1 MTLADGRRP
10 GSRGV
15 AADHVSL
22 RRNNLS
28 VVLRHVRDL
37 GPRSRARIAD
47 DTGLNKATVSSL
59 VAELVERGLL
69 REGSADSSR
78 ALGRPGQLVE
88 LDGSGVCGI
97 GAEINVD
104 YLAVATLDLAG
115 STVFEKRVPVD
126 VATLHPATTLD
137 RFAALVQEA
146 VVAVDA
152 RGGQL
157 VSVTLAVPGLVEG
170 ETGELKLAPNLGWGE
185 LSVAE
190 EMRSRLGEPAYSL
203 HVDNEA
209 NLAALAA
216 YAELRRAEA
225 GSAARSDGAGGLTGA
240 GEPVGRTG
248 GAVHDLV
255 LLTGAVGVGGG
266 VVSGGH
272 LLRGGHGYSGEVGHM
287 PVAPPGRTCGCG
299 RTGCWETVVG
309 LTALLHQATD
319 EDDPVRDPSLDVEQR
334 LAGITR
340 RAEAGDARTLSA
352 LKDVGTWLGIGGAIL
367 VNILNPDVLVLGGYF
382 AVLGPWLQE
391 PLEEAIRDRVIAP
404 DGGGCRVVRSELGF
418 TAAVRGG
425 AQISLDQVFVDPTLV
440 GRAEAGVA
448 Q

>member
-1 MTLADGRRP
+1 MTLTDGRRP

-69 REGSADSSR
+69 REGRADSSR

-88 LDGSGVCGI
+88 LGGTGVCGV

-104 YLAVATLDLAG
+104 YLAVAALDLSG
-115 STVFEKRVPVD
+115 DVVLEKRVPVD
-126 VATLHPATTLD
+126 VAHLDPGTTLD
-137 RFAALVQEA
+137 RFAELVQEA
-146 VVAVDA
+146 VAAVDA

-157 VSVTLAVPGLVEG
+157 AGVTLAVPGLVQV

-185 LSVAE
+185 LSVAQ
-190 EMRSRLGEPAYSL
+190 EMRTRLGDPTYPL

-216 YAELRRAEA
+216 YADLRQTE
-225 GSAARSDGAGGLTGA
+225 DG
-240 GEPVGRTG
+240 PVQ
-248 GAVHDLV
+248 DLV

-266 VVSGGH
+266 VVAGGH

-309 LTALLHQATD
+309 LTALLHKATD
-319 EDDPVRDPSLDVEQR
+319 RDDPVRDPSLDVEQR

-352 LKDVGTWLGIGGAIL
+352 LKDVGIWLGIGGAIL

-382 AVLGPWLQE
+382 AVLGPWLRE
-391 PLEEAIRDRVIAP
+391 PLEKAIRDRVIAP

-418 TAAVRGG
+418 AAAVRGG
-425 AQISLDQVFVDPTLV
+425 AQISLDQVFVDPTMI
-440 GRAEAGVA
+440 GRSEAGVA

>member
-1 MTLADGRRP
+1 MTLTDGRRP
-10 GSRGV
+10 GDRAV

-28 VVLRHVRDL
+28 VVLRHVRES
-37 GPRSRARIAD
+37 GPKSRARIAA

-69 REGSADSSR
+69 REGPADSTR

-104 YLAVATLDLAG
+104 YIAVSALDLAG
-115 STVFEKRVPVD
+115 DTVIERRDPLD
-126 VATLHPATTLD
+126 VAHLDPSTTLD
-137 RFAALVQEA
+137 RVADLVREA
-146 VVAVDA
+146 VTATQA
-152 RGGQL
+152 RAGQL
-157 VSVTLAVPGLVEG
+157 AGVTVAVPGLVQG
-170 ETGELKLAPNLGWGE
+170 DTGDLRLAPNLGWGE
-185 LSVAE
+185 VQVIQ
-190 EMRSRLGEPAYSL
+190 EMRSRLGEPSYPL

-216 YAELRRAEA
+216 YSELRKN
-225 GSAARSDGAGGLTGA
+225 T
-240 GEPVGRTG
+240 PVQ
-248 GAVHDLV
+248 DLV

-266 VVSGGH
+266 VVSNGH
-272 LLRGGHGYSGEVGHM
+272 LLRGGRGYSGEVGHM

-299 RTGCWETVVG
+299 RTGCWETVVS
-309 LTALLHQATD
+309 LSALLHKATD
-319 EDDPVRDPSLDVEQR
+319 RDDPVRYPALDVEQR

-340 RAEAGDARTLSA
+340 RAEAGDARTLTA
-352 LKDVGTWLGIGGAIL
+352 LEEVGTWLGIGGAIL

-382 AVLGPWLQE
+382 AVLGPWLKE
-391 PLEEAIRDRVIAP
+391 PLEKAIRDRVIAP
-404 DGGGCRVVRSELGF
+404 DGGGCQVVRSDLGF
-418 TAAVRGG
+418 AAAVRGG
-425 AQISLDQVFVDPTLV
+425 AQISLEQVLVDPTV
-440 GRAEAGVA
+440 IGRVDSGVA

>member
-1 MTLADGRRP
+1 MTLTDGRRP

-69 REGSADSSR
+69 REGRADSSR
-78 ALGRPGQLVE
+78 ALGRPGLLVE
-88 LDGSGVCGI
+88 LDGTGVCGV

-104 YLAVATLDLAG
+104 YLAVAALDLTGA
-115 STVFEKRVPVD
+115 VVLEKRVPVD
-126 VATLHPATTLD
+126 VAHLDPGTTLD
-137 RFAALVQEA
+137 RFADLVQEA
-146 VVAVDA
+146 VAAVEA

-157 VSVTLAVPGLVEG
+157 AGVTLAVPGLVQG
-170 ETGELKLAPNLGWGE
+170 ETGELKLAPNLGWGDV
-185 LSVAE
+185 SVAQ
-190 EMRSRLGEPAYSL
+190 EMRSRLGEPTYPL

-216 YAELRRAEA
+216 YADLRQTE
-225 GSAARSDGAGGLTGA
+225 D
-240 GEPVGRTG
+240 EP
-248 GAVHDLV
+248 VHDLV

-266 VVSGGH
+266 VVAGGQ

-309 LTALLHQATD
+309 LTALLHKATD
-319 EDDPVRDPSLDVEQR
+319 RDDPVRDPSLDVEQR

-340 RAEAGDARTLSA
+340 RAVAGEARTLSA

-382 AVLGPWLQE
+382 AVLGPWLEE
-391 PLEEAIRDRVIAP
+391 PLEKAIRERVIAP

-418 TAAVRGG
+418 AAAVRGG
-425 AQISLDQVFVDPTLV
+425 AQISLDQVFVDPT
-440 GRAEAGVA
+440 RIGVA
-448 Q
+448 P

>member
-1 MTLADGRRP
+1 MTLTDGRRP

-37 GPRSRARIAD
+37 GPRSRARIAEE
-47 DTGLNKATVSSL
+47 TGLNKATVSSL

-88 LDGSGVCGI
+88 LDGTGVCGV

-104 YLAVATLDLAG
+104 YLAVAALDLAG
-115 STVFEKRVPVD
+115 RVVLEKRVPLD
-126 VATLHPATTLD
+126 VAHLEPATTLD
-137 RFAALVQEA
+137 RLADLVREALAAM
-146 VVAVDA
+146 DA

-157 VSVTLAVPGLVEG
+157 AGVTLAVPGLVEG

-185 LSVAE
+185 VSVAQ
-190 EMRSRLGEPAYSL
+190 EMRTRLGDPGYPL

-216 YAELRRAEA
+216 YAELQHAADA
-225 GSAARSDGAGGLTGA
+225 GQGGDS
-240 GEPVGRTG
+240 PP
-248 GAVHDLV
+248 HDLV

-266 VVSGGH
+266 MVSNGH
-272 LLRGGHGYSGEVGHM
+272 LLRGGRGYSGEVGHM

-309 LTALLHQATD
+309 LTALLHKATD
-319 EDDPVRDPSLDVEQR
+319 RDDPVRDPSLDVEQR

-340 RAEAGDARTLSA
+340 RAEAGDTRTLSA

-382 AVLGPWLQE
+382 AVLGPWLKE
-391 PLEEAIRDRVIAP
+391 PLEKAIRDRVIAP

-418 TAAVRGG
+418 AAAVRGG
-425 AQISLDQVFVDPTLV
+425 AQISLDQIFVDPT
-440 GRAEAGVA
+440 RIGVA
-448 Q
+448 A

>member
-1 MTLADGRRP
+1 MTLTDGRRP
-10 GSRGV
+10 GGRGV

-69 REGSADSSR
+69 REGSADSSG

-88 LDGSGVCGI
+88 LDGTGVCGI
-97 GAEINVD
+97 GAEINVE
-104 YLAVATLDLAG
+104 YLAVVALDLAG
-115 STVFEKRVPVD
+115 EVVLEKRVPVD
-126 VATLHPATTLD
+126 VAHLDPGTTLD
-137 RFAALVQEA
+137 RLTVLVQEA
-146 VVAVDA
+146 VTAVEA
-152 RGGQL
+152 RGGR
-157 VSVTLAVPGLVEG
+157 VAGVTLALPGLVQV
-170 ETGELKLAPNLGWGE
+170 ETGELKLAPNLGWSE

-190 EMRSRLGEPAYSL
+190 EMRSRLGAPTYPL

-209 NLAALAA
+209 NLATLAA
-216 YAELRRAEA
+216 YAELRR
-225 GSAARSDGAGGLTGA
+225 TGD
-240 GEPVGRTG
+240 EPL
-248 GAVHDLV
+248 HDLV

-287 PVAPPGRTCGCG
+287 PVAPPGQICGCG

-309 LTALLHQATD
+309 LSALLRKATD
-319 EDDPVRDPSLDVEQR
+319 NDDPARDPALDVERR
-334 LAGITR
+334 LAEIVR
-340 RAEAGDARTLSA
+340 RAEAGDARTLAA
-352 LKDVGTWLGIGGAIL
+352 LQDVGSWLGIGGAIL

-391 PLEEAIRDRVIAP
+391 PLEQAMRERVLAP
-404 DGGGCRVVRSELGF
+404 DGGGCRVVRSGLGF
-418 TAAVRGG
+418 AAAVRGG
-425 AQISLDQVFVDPTLV
+425 AQIAVDQVFADPTEMSR
-440 GRAEAGVA
+440 GES
-448 Q
+448 

>member
-37 GPRSRARIAD
+37 GPRSRARIAEE
-47 DTGLNKATVSSL
+47 TGLNKATVSSL

-69 REGSADSSR
+69 REGLADSSR

-88 LDGSGVCGI
+88 LDGTGVCGV

-104 YLAVATLDLAG
+104 YLAVAALDLAG
-115 STVFEKRVPVD
+115 DVVLEKRVPVD
-126 VATLHPATTLD
+126 VAHLEPGTTLD
-137 RFAALVQEA
+137 RLAGLVQEA
-146 VVAVDA
+146 VAAVEA
-152 RGGQL
+152 RNGQL
-157 VSVTLAVPGLVEG
+157 AGVTLAVPGLVQV

-185 LSVAE
+185 LSVAR
-190 EMRSRLGEPAYSL
+190 EMRLRLGEPTYPL

-216 YAELRRAEA
+216 YAELRRAE
-225 GSAARSDGAGGLTGA
+225 
-240 GEPVGRTG
+240 GES
-248 GAVHDLV
+248 VHDLV

-266 VVSGGH
+266 VVAGGH
-272 LLRGGHGYSGEVGHM
+272 LMRGGHGYSGEVGHM

-309 LTALLHQATD
+309 LTALLHKATD
-319 EDDPVRDPSLDVEQR
+319 RDDPVRDPSLDVEQR

-352 LKDVGTWLGIGGAIL
+352 LKDVGIWLGIGGAIL

-382 AVLGPWLQE
+382 AVLGPWLKE
-391 PLEEAIRDRVIAP
+391 PLEKAIQDRVIAP

-418 TAAVRGG
+418 AAAVRGG
-425 AQISLDQVFVDPTLV
+425 AQISLDQVFVDPTRI
-440 GRAEAGVA
+440 GAAT
-448 Q
+448 

>member
-1 MTLADGRRP
+1 MSLTDGRRP
-10 GSRGV
+10 GNRVV

-37 GPRSRARIAD
+37 GPRSRARIAA

-69 REGSADSSR
+69 REGSPDSTR

-88 LDGSGVCGI
+88 LDGSGVCGV

-104 YLAVATLDLAG
+104 YLAVTALDLAG
-115 STVFEKRVPVD
+115 DAVSERRVPLD
-126 VATLHPATTLD
+126 VAHLDPGTTLD
-137 RFAALVQEA
+137 RLADLIREA
-146 VVAVDA
+146 VAAVDA
-152 RGGQL
+152 RDGQ
-157 VSVTLAVPGLVEG
+157 VAGVTLAVPGLVQG
-170 ETGELKLAPNLGWGE
+170 DTGELKLAPNLRWGE
-185 LSVAE
+185 IPVVR
-190 EMRSRLGEPAYSL
+190 EMRERLGGPSYPL

-216 YAELRRAEA
+216 YSELRKAEPIQ
-225 GSAARSDGAGGLTGA
+225 DI
-240 GEPVGRTG
+240 
-248 GAVHDLV
+248 V

-266 VVSGGH
+266 VVSHGH

-309 LTALLHQATD
+309 LTALLHKATD
-319 EDDPVRDPSLDVEQR
+319 EDDPVRDPSLDVERR
-334 LAGITR
+334 LAEITA
-340 RAEAGDARTLSA
+340 RAEAGEARTLTA
-352 LKDVGTWLGIGGAIL
+352 LEDVGTWLGIGGAIL

-382 AVLGPWLQE
+382 AVLGPWLKE
-391 PLEEAIRDRVIAP
+391 PLETAIRDRVIAP
-404 DGGGCRVVRSELGF
+404 DGGGCRVVQSELGF

-425 AQISLDQVFVDPTLV
+425 AQISLDQVFVDPTMI
-440 GRAEAGVA
+440 GRAEEGVA

>member
-1 MTLADGRRP
+1 MTLTGGSRP
-10 GSRGV
+10 GSRVV
-15 AADHVSL
+15 AADHVAL

-37 GPRSRARIAD
+37 GPRSRARIAA

-69 REGSADSSR
+69 REGPADSTR

-88 LDGSGVCGI
+88 LDGTGVCGV

-104 YLAVATLDLAG
+104 YLAVTALDLSG
-115 STVFEKRVPVD
+115 DTVSDRRVPLD
-126 VATLHPATTLD
+126 VAHLDPGTTLD
-137 RFAALVQEA
+137 RLAGLIREA
-146 VVAVDA
+146 VATVDA
-152 RGGQL
+152 RGGQ
-157 VSVTLAVPGLVEG
+157 VAGVTLAVPGLVQG
-170 ETGELKLAPNLGWGE
+170 HTGELKLAPNLGWGE
-185 LSVAE
+185 IPVVR
-190 EMRSRLGEPAYSL
+190 EMRERLGEPAYPL
-203 HVDNEA
+203 RVDNEA

-216 YAELRRAEA
+216 YSELRKV
-225 GSAARSDGAGGLTGA
+225 
-240 GEPVGRTG
+240 EPVQ
-248 GAVHDLV
+248 DIV

-266 VVSGGH
+266 VVSNGH

-287 PVAPPGRTCGCG
+287 PVAPPGRICGCG

-309 LTALLHQATD
+309 LTALLHKATD

-334 LAGITR
+334 LAEITA
-340 RAEAGDARTLSA
+340 RAEVGEPRTLTA
-352 LKDVGTWLGIGGAIL
+352 LADVGTWLGIGGAIL

-382 AVLGPWLQE
+382 AVLGPWLEE
-391 PLEEAIRDRVIAP
+391 PLETAIRDHVIAP

-425 AQISLDQVFVDPTLV
+425 AQISLDQVFVDPTTI

>member
-1 MTLADGRRP
+1 MALTDGSRP

-37 GPRSRARIAD
+37 GPRSRARIAA

-69 REGSADSSR
+69 REGPADSTR

-88 LDGSGVCGI
+88 LDGTSVCGV

-104 YLAVATLDLAG
+104 YLAVAALDLTG
-115 STVFEKRVPVD
+115 QPVLERRVPLD
-126 VATLHPATTLD
+126 VAHLDPGTTLD
-137 RFAALVQEA
+137 RLADLVGEA
-146 VVAVDA
+146 VAAVGA

-157 VSVTLAVPGLVEG
+157 AGVTLAVPGLVQVD
-170 ETGELKLAPNLGWGE
+170 TGDLKLAPNLGWGE
-185 LSVAE
+185 VSVTQ
-190 EMRSRLGEPAYSL
+190 EMRARLGDPSYPL

-216 YAELRRAEA
+216 YSEVRKT
-225 GSAARSDGAGGLTGA
+225 DH
-240 GEPVGRTG
+240 VQ
-248 GAVHDLV
+248 DLV

-266 VVSGGH
+266 VVSNGH

-287 PVAPPGRTCGCG
+287 PVAPPGRICGCG

-309 LTALLHQATD
+309 LTALLHKATD
-319 EDDPVRDPSLDVEQR
+319 RDDQVRDPSLDVEQR

-340 RAEAGDARTLSA
+340 RAEAGDARTLTA

-382 AVLGPWLQE
+382 AVLGPWLQD
-391 PLEEAIRDRVIAP
+391 PLERAIRERVIAP
-404 DGGGCRVVRSELGF
+404 GGGGCRVVQSDLGF
-418 TAAVRGG
+418 AAAVRGG
-425 AQISLDQVFVDPTLV
+425 AQISLDQVFVDPTLI
-440 GRAEAGVA
+440 GRTETGVA

>member
-1 MTLADGRRP
+1 MTLTDGRRP

-37 GPRSRARIAD
+37 GPRSRARIAEE
-47 DTGLNKATVSSL
+47 TGLNKATVSSL

-69 REGSADSSR
+69 REGLADSSR

-88 LDGSGVCGI
+88 LDGTGVCGV

-104 YLAVATLDLAG
+104 YLAVAALDLAG
-115 STVFEKRVPVD
+115 GVVLEKRVPVD
-126 VATLHPATTLD
+126 VAHLEPGTTLD
-137 RFAALVQEA
+137 RLADLVREA
-146 VVAVDA
+146 VAAVDA
-152 RGGQL
+152 RNGQL
-157 VSVTLAVPGLVEG
+157 AGVTLAVPGLVEG

-185 LSVAE
+185 LSVAQ
-190 EMRSRLGEPAYSL
+190 EMRTRLGEPTYPL

-216 YAELRRAEA
+216 YAELRGTEDE
-225 GSAARSDGAGGLTGA
+225 SL
-240 GEPVGRTG
+240 
-248 GAVHDLV
+248 HDLV

-266 VVSGGH
+266 VVAGGH
-272 LLRGGHGYSGEVGHM
+272 LMRGGRGYSGEVGHM

-309 LTALLHQATD
+309 LTALLHKATD
-319 EDDPVRDPSLDVEQR
+319 RDDPVRDPSLDVEQR

-382 AVLGPWLQE
+382 AVLGPWLKE
-391 PLEEAIRDRVIAP
+391 PLERAIKDRVIAP

-418 TAAVRGG
+418 AAAVRGG
-425 AQISLDQVFVDPTLV
+425 AQISLDQVFVDPTRIGALS
-440 GRAEAGVA
+440 
-448 Q
+448 

>member
-1 MTLADGRRP
+1 MTLTDGRRP
-10 GSRGV
+10 GNRGI

-37 GPRSRARIAD
+37 GPRSRARIAA

-69 REGSADSSR
+69 REGPADSTR
-78 ALGRPGQLVE
+78 AVGRPGQLVA
-88 LDGSGVCGI
+88 LDGTSVCGV

-104 YLAVATLDLAG
+104 YLAVAALDLAG
-115 STVFEKRVPVD
+115 DIILERRVPLD
-126 VATLHPATTLD
+126 VAHLDPGTTLD
-137 RFAALVQEA
+137 RLADLVREAVAAVAAL
-146 VVAVDA
+146 D
-152 RGGQL
+152 GQL
-157 VSVTLAVPGLVEG
+157 AGVTLAVPGLVQG
-170 ETGELKLAPNLGWGE
+170 DTGDLKLAPNLGWGDV
-185 LSVAE
+185 LVSQ
-190 EMRSRLGEPAYSL
+190 EMRARLGEPSYPL

-216 YAELRRAEA
+216 YSEIRKTE
-225 GSAARSDGAGGLTGA
+225 S
-240 GEPVGRTG
+240 VQ
-248 GAVHDLV
+248 DLV
-255 LLTGAVGVGGG
+255 LLTGAIGVGGG
-266 VVSGGH
+266 MVAGGH
-272 LLRGGHGYSGEVGHM
+272 LLRGGRGYSGEVGHM

-309 LTALLHQATD
+309 LTALLHKATD
-319 EDDPVRDPSLDVEQR
+319 TDDPVRDPSLDVEQR

-340 RAEAGDARTLSA
+340 RAEAGDARTLTA

-382 AVLGPWLQE
+382 AVLGPWLKD
-391 PLEEAIRDRVIAP
+391 PLEKAIRDRVIAP
-404 DGGGCRVVRSELGF
+404 DGGGCRVIRSDLGF
-418 TAAVRGG
+418 AAAVRGG
-425 AQISLDQVFVDPTLV
+425 AQISLDQVFVDPTV
-440 GRAEAGVA
+440 IGRTETGVA

>member
-1 MTLADGRRP
+1 MTLTDGRRP

-69 REGSADSSR
+69 REGRADSSR
-78 ALGRPGQLVE
+78 ALGRPGLLVE
-88 LDGSGVCGI
+88 LDGTGVCGV

-104 YLAVATLDLAG
+104 YLAVAALDLTGA
-115 STVFEKRVPVD
+115 VVLEKRVPVD
-126 VATLHPATTLD
+126 VAHLDPSTTLD
-137 RFAALVQEA
+137 RFADLVKEA
-146 VVAVDA
+146 VAAVEA

-157 VSVTLAVPGLVEG
+157 AGVTLAVPGLVQG

-185 LSVAE
+185 LSVAQ
-190 EMRSRLGEPAYSL
+190 EMRTRLGEPTYPL

-216 YAELRRAEA
+216 YADLRQTE
-225 GSAARSDGAGGLTGA
+225 D
-240 GEPVGRTG
+240 EP
-248 GAVHDLV
+248 VHDLV

-266 VVSGGH
+266 VVAGGQ

-309 LTALLHQATD
+309 LTALLHKATD
-319 EDDPVRDPSLDVEQR
+319 RDDPVRDPSLDVEQR

-340 RAEAGDARTLSA
+340 RAEAGEARTLSA

-382 AVLGPWLQE
+382 AVLGPWLKE
-391 PLEEAIRDRVIAP
+391 PLEKAIRDRVIAP
-404 DGGGCRVVRSELGF
+404 NGGGCRVVRSELGF
-418 TAAVRGG
+418 AAAVRGG
-425 AQISLDQVFVDPTLV
+425 AQISLDQVFVDPT
-440 GRAEAGVA
+440 RIGVA
-448 Q
+448 R

>member
-1 MTLADGRRP
+1 MTLTDGRRP
-10 GSRGV
+10 GNRAV

-37 GPRSRARIAD
+37 GPRSRARIAAE
-47 DTGLNKATVSSL
+47 TGLNKATVSSL

-69 REGSADSSR
+69 REGSADASR

-88 LDGSGVCGI
+88 LDGTGVCGV

-104 YLAVATLDLAG
+104 YLAVTALDLAG
-115 STVFEKRVPVD
+115 TVVHEKRVPVD
-126 VATLHPATTLD
+126 VAHLDPGTTLD
-137 RFAALVQEA
+137 RVAELIQEA
-146 VVAVDA
+146 LVAVDTH
-152 RGGQL
+152 GGQ
-157 VSVTLAVPGLVEG
+157 VAGVTLAVPGLVQDG
-170 ETGELKLAPNLGWGE
+170 TGDLKLAPNLGWGE
-185 LSVAE
+185 LSVARE
-190 EMRSRLGEPAYSL
+190 LRLRLGEAQYPL

-216 YAELRRAEA
+216 YAELRGSDEA
-225 GSAARSDGAGGLTGA
+225 L
-240 GEPVGRTG
+240 
-248 GAVHDLV
+248 HDLV

-266 VVSGGH
+266 VVAGGH
-272 LLRGGHGYSGEVGHM
+272 LLRGGHGFSGEVGHM
-287 PVAPPGRTCGCG
+287 PVAPPGQACGCG

-309 LTALLHQATD
+309 LTALLRKATD
-319 EDDPVRDPSLDVEQR
+319 RDDPVRDPSLDVEQR

-382 AVLGPWLQE
+382 AVLGPWLKE
-391 PLEEAIRDRVIAP
+391 PLEKAIRERVIAP
-404 DGGGCRVVRSELGF
+404 NGGGCRVVRSELGF
-418 TAAVRGG
+418 AAAVRGG
-425 AQISLDQVFVDPTLV
+425 AQISLDQVFVDPTRI
-440 GRAEAGVA
+440 GATP
-448 Q
+448 

>member
-1 MTLADGRRP
+1 MTLTDGRRS

-69 REGSADSSR
+69 REGRADSSR
-78 ALGRPGQLVE
+78 ALGRPGLLVE
-88 LDGSGVCGI
+88 LDGTGVCGV

-104 YLAVATLDLAG
+104 YLAVSALDLTGA
-115 STVFEKRVPVD
+115 VVLEKRVPVD
-126 VATLHPATTLD
+126 VAHLDPGTTLD
-137 RFAALVQEA
+137 RFADLVQEA
-146 VVAVDA
+146 VAAVEA

-157 VSVTLAVPGLVEG
+157 AGVTLAVPGLVQG
-170 ETGELKLAPNLGWGE
+170 ETGELKLAPNLGWGDV
-185 LSVAE
+185 SVAQ
-190 EMRSRLGEPAYSL
+190 EMRSRLGEPTYPL

-216 YAELRRAEA
+216 YADLRQTE
-225 GSAARSDGAGGLTGA
+225 D
-240 GEPVGRTG
+240 EP
-248 GAVHDLV
+248 VHDLV

-266 VVSGGH
+266 VVAGGQ

-309 LTALLHQATD
+309 LTALLHKATD
-319 EDDPVRDPSLDVEQR
+319 RDDPVRDPSLDVEQR

-340 RAEAGDARTLSA
+340 RAVAGEARTLSA

-382 AVLGPWLQE
+382 AVLGPWLEE
-391 PLEEAIRDRVIAP
+391 PLEKAIRERVIAP

-418 TAAVRGG
+418 AAAVRGG
-425 AQISLDQVFVDPTLV
+425 AQISLDQVFVDPT
-440 GRAEAGVA
+440 RIGVA
-448 Q
+448 P